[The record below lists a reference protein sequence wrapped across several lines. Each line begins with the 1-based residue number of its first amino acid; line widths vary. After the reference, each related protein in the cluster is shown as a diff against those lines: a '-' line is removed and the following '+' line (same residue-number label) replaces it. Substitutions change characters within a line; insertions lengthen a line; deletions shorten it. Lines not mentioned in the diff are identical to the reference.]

1 MEQKLTDLIKL
12 LIGHDPIF
20 GLTIEI
26 PQGLYYYS
34 QMQENGNE
42 DVLEGKQISIEFVG
56 HDMRDTRY
64 LTITI
69 KESAIINTPF
79 IFAEKRLEIELDY
92 QIARQIVLSLIGN
105 SESYS
110 VNLITK

>member
-1 MEQKLTDLIKL
+1 MEQKLTALIKL

-42 DVLEGKQISIEFVG
+42 DVLEGKQISIKVVG

-64 LTITI
+64 STIFI
-69 KESAIINTPF
+69 KESAVIHTPF
-79 IFAEKRLEIELDY
+79 IFVEKRLEIELSY
-92 QIARQIVLSLIGN
+92 QIARQIVLNLISN
-105 SESYS
+105 SEPHS